1 MKDGLKIQLNFWEV
15 KTMDKYVE
23 KRREAVK
30 NSKTNE
36 EIDTVLNRT
45 YNDGFEDGCDM
56 NE

>member
-1 MKDGLKIQLNFWEV
+1 MVDDYIER
-15 KTMDKYVE
+15 
-23 KRREAVK
+23 RREAVK
-30 NSKTNE
+30 NSKTDE